1 MMRIFLEY
9 FYWHYAVAPFEIL
22 KIMNNYLKALWH
34 QFLIVQH
41 FNTLFSPWHR
51 QNPSDIGPKANTFT
65 DKILNSITDIYIR
78 LIAAGIRLIII
89 SFGLIVEGLMGILFI
104 FLFVIWLAWPA
115 IAVFLMIQGYN
126 LVV

>member
-1 MMRIFLEY
+1 MATIFLEY

-22 KIMNNYLKALWH
+22 KIMNNYMIARWH

-51 QNPSDIGPKANTFT
+51 QNPSDFGKIEKTFG
-65 DKILNSITDIYIR
+65 DKIMDSLADLYIR

-89 SFGLIVEGLMGILFI
+89 TAGFVVGFLTLIFFLL
-104 FLFVIWLAWPA
+104 LFVVWLAWPI
-115 IAVFLMIQGYN
+115 IAAYSIARGLSM
-126 LVV
+126 L